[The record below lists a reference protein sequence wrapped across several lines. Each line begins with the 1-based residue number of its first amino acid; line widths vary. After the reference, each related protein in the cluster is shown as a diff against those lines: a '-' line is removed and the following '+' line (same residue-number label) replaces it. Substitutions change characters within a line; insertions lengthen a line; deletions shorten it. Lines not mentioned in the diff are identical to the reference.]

1 MRLDG
6 RPVLRLSGSPERAA
20 PDRAADVERRLASVL
35 QHPGSL
41 PPTRI
46 EPSAGGSSRT
56 LTILGVPI
64 VTVTPE
70 DAQDHLSTPDALAAQ
85 WSRTLDDAL
94 AQAQER
100 RRGAGGRF
108 GTEVVASIRAAF
120 GSIAESAIT
129 IVPRALASVLVLV
142 VFWAI
147 AAAVRAVLRAIFR
160 RIIADLTIENL
171 LKQVAYYAIWAL
183 GLVVAVDALGVDR
196 RSLATGLGLTGIAL
210 GFALKDVLSNFV
222 SGLLLLAL
230 RPFRVGDQIIVG
242 ETEGTVER
250 VVLRATQLRTYDG
263 RVVLVPN
270 AELFTARVTN
280 NTAAPIRRG
289 EFNVHLGY
297 DADVPAAIAAFGE
310 VVGAASGVL
319 SEPAPSVQIRE
330 LGPEDV
336 VLEVRFWT
344 DSRRSDHVETASQ
357 ARRAV
362 LAAAKERGFPL
373 PAPDARVVTLRARP
387 PEP

>member
-1 MRLDG
+1 
-6 RPVLRLSGSPERAA
+6 
-20 PDRAADVERRLASVL
+20 VERRLASVL
-35 QHPGSL
+35 QHAGSL
-41 PPTRI
+41 PATRV

-56 LTILGVPI
+56 LTVLGVPI
-64 VTVTPE
+64 VTITPE
-70 DAQDHLSTPDALAAQ
+70 DAQDHLSTPDELAAQ
-85 WSRTLDDAL
+85 WARTLDDAL
-94 AQAQER
+94 ARAQQR
-100 RRGAGGRF
+100 RQGAWSRF
-108 GTEVVASIRAAF
+108 GTEVLASIRAAF

-129 IVPRALASVLVLV
+129 IVPRALASILVLV

-147 AAAVRAVLRAIFR
+147 AAAARAVLRAIFR
-160 RIIADLTIENL
+160 RIIADLTVENL
-171 LKQVAYYAIWAL
+171 LKQVADYAIWAL
-183 GLVVAVDALGVDR
+183 GLVIAVDALGIDR
-196 RSLATGLGLTGIAL
+196 RSVATGLGLTGIAL

-289 EFNVHLGY
+289 KFSVHLGY
-297 DADVPAAIAAFGE
+297 DADVPAAIGAFGDA
-310 VVGAASGVL
+310 VATAAGVL
-319 SEPAPSVQIRE
+319 SDPAPSVQVRE
-330 LGPEDV
+330 LGPENV

-344 DSRRSDHVETASQ
+344 DSRRDHVETGSQ
-357 ARRAV
+357 ARRVV
-362 LAAAKERGFPL
+362 LSAAKERGIPL
-373 PAPDARVVTLRARP
+373 PDPDARVVTLRGRP
-387 PEP
+387 LEP